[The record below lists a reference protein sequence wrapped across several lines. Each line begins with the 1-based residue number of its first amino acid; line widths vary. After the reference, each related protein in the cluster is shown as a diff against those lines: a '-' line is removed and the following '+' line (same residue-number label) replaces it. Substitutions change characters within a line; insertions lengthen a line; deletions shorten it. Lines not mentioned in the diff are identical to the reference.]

1 MRSESCPFCR
11 GSLRRVTPRDLWVVV
26 GNSDVVDSATIAK
39 ENLRRLYLY
48 METLPQIVPE
58 AHVYTFNYML

>member
-11 GSLRRVTPRDLWVVV
+11 GSLRRVTARDLWVVI
-26 GNSDVVDSATIAK
+26 GTTDVVDRVTVAK
-39 ENLRRLYLY
+39 DNLRRLYLY
-48 METLPQIVPE
+48 METLPPIMPD